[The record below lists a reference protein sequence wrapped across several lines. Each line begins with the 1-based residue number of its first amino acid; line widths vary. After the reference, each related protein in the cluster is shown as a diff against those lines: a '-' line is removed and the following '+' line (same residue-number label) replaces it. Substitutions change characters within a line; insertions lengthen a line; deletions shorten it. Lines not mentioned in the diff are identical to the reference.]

1 VMGNHRRTA
10 HLTGQLPRASW
21 STVPTTRAPDPGV
34 GHGQGR
40 NGSTFALRLHGPL
53 PQKKSDSQ
61 PLRRPVTFPKVPV
74 AACREEAKPRP
85 PRLR

>member
-1 VMGNHRRTA
+1 MGDHRRTA
-10 HLTGQLPRASW
+10 HLTGKLTRAPQSD
-21 STVPTTRAPDPGV
+21 SPTPRAPDPGV

-40 NGSTFALRLHGPL
+40 HRSTFALRFHAPL

-61 PLRRPVTFPKVPV
+61 PMRRPVTFPKVPV
-74 AACREEAKPRP
+74 AACREEPNPRP